1 MAGLVA
7 ATGAPVAA
15 VLGEEQKVTASDGAS
30 LDEFGAS
37 VAVSGDTV
45 LVGVPGDDDGKGSA
59 YVYSRAGG
67 TGTEEQKLLAS
78 DGASL
83 DEFGFSVAV
92 SGGTALVG
100 APFDDNDNGVGAGS
114 AYLYARA

>member
-1 MAGLVA
+1 VLAEILLVAGLVA

-37 VAVSGDTV
+37 VAVSG
-45 LVGVPGDDDGKGSA
+45 
-59 YVYSRAGG
+59 
-67 TGTEEQKLLAS
+67 
-78 DGASL
+78 
-83 DEFGFSVAV
+83 
-92 SGGTALVG
+92 GTALVG